1 MLYNAEFQIQ
11 QMERRVARASGE
23 RSQEETKRLQK
34 EILIVQQELDKKK
47 QQLNMLT
54 TSNKQ
59 LEDER
64 RNIERLINKGR
75 DSKGTLATQI
85 QELKLEN
92 EMASTDVEKVQ
103 KRKEKTLVQHDCMKL
118 EIKKLRDTVN
128 VEADRVYGLENRKY
142 QLEMSMEEREK
153 EIQVHKDILVSE
165 LKAAEEERHKVAVE
179 LQLRKNKVKNLRIKY
194 EGLVQKSQSS
204 SGEVEAV
211 GEHSQAYY
219 VIKAAQEKE
228 ELQRYGDELDGKIR
242 KCEKEIKALANTLD
256 HLKMRNKNY
265 RDKFMQGAEGA
276 DLEKKQILEDQ
287 CRAASETL
295 FKKRRELQK
304 LQKDYDD
311 DARRLMEV
319 KTKQQQ
325 LAKQNDDLLSYKDK
339 VDKELGEQ
347 YEKIE
352 RAQKS
357 FQAKFNNVRAVKG
370 DAFQESKENYEIL
383 TEVEANKHK
392 HLMAALQ

>member
-1 MLYNAEFQIQ
+1 MS
-11 QMERRVARASGE
+11 RASGE
-23 RSQEETKRLQK
+23 RSQEETKRLQQ
-34 EILIVQQELDKKK
+34 EILEVQEELDKKK
-47 QQLNMLT
+47 EALQKLT
-54 TSNKQ
+54 ISNKQ

-64 RNIERLINKGR
+64 RNIERTINKVK
-75 DSKGTLATQI
+75 DQKFTLTSQI

-92 EMASTDVEKVQ
+92 EMANGDLEKVL
-103 KRKEKTLVQHDCMKL
+103 KNKEKTLVQHDCMKL

-204 SGEVEAV
+204 SGEVESV

-265 RDKFMQGAEGA
+265 RDKFQQGAEGA

-295 FKKRRELQK
+295 FKKRREL
-304 LQKDYDD
+304 
-311 DARRLMEV
+311 
-319 KTKQQQ
+319 
-325 LAKQNDDLLSYKDK
+325 
-339 VDKELGEQ
+339 
-347 YEKIE
+347 
-352 RAQKS
+352 
-357 FQAKFNNVRAVKG
+357 
-370 DAFQESKENYEIL
+370 
-383 TEVEANKHK
+383 
-392 HLMAALQ
+392 